1 MSLGKISNKNIA
13 VIGNQS
19 ITKFLVD
26 FLKEKKIKVK
36 YLITLKNKSNY
47 GVTDSFKFNEDE
59 FKKIYVNSY
68 SLTKKQDVDKL
79 QKLKID
85 FLIVF
90 GWSRLIPEWLIKN
103 VKISVLGVHAGM
115 YAPPRSRGRAV
126 FNWSV
131 IGNFKKMIFY
141 CMELKPGID
150 DGNIFLKQK
159 SNITV
164 YDDIETIY
172 MKNSI
177 ISSEMFFKVI
187 KNWNYYKK
195 NKFPQRNSGAT
206 YLPKRTPEEGFIN
219 WNLPCNYI
227 YNFIKALKKP
237 YPGAFTFLKD
247 SKIIIEESIPFEL
260 NIKGKFSY
268 GEIIYVFPNKNFVI
282 KCRKGFLL
290 IKKYRSGKK
299 IKIEPKLKLKSST
312 IKEFNFKKI

>member
-1 MSLGKISNKNIA
+1 MSSGKTSNRNIA

-19 ITKFLVD
+19 ITKFLID
-26 FLKEKKIKVK
+26 FLKEKKIKIK
-36 YLITLKNKSNY
+36 YLITLKKKSNY
-47 GVTDSFKFNEDE
+47 GITDPFEINKSD

-68 SLTKKQDVDKL
+68 SLNKKKDFDKL

-126 FNWSV
+126 FNWSI
-131 IGNFKKMIFY
+131 IGNFKKMTFY

-150 DGNIFLKQK
+150 DGNIFIKQK
-159 SNITV
+159 SNISIH
-164 YDDIETIY
+164 DDIETLY

-195 NKFPQRNSGAT
+195 NKFLQSNSGAT

-219 WNLPCNYI
+219 WNLSYDYI

-247 SKIIIEESIPFEL
+247 SKVVIEESIPFEL
-260 NIKGKFSY
+260 DIKGKFSN

-282 KCRKGFLL
+282 KCKKGFLL
-290 IKKYRSGKK
+290 IKKYYSEKGTK
-299 IKIEPKLKLKSST
+299 IKPNLKLKSSN
-312 IKEFNFKKI
+312 IKKFNFTKI